1 MARPRTI
8 DREHLL
14 DVAQALVAQ
23 AGTGA
28 LTFGALAKA
37 AGLAKASVQS
47 VFGTRE
53 ALIEAILER
62 WMAFDEMR
70 FAANVAPDADKRT
83 RIRAHVRLLAA
94 EKAEDSHRIAGLM
107 VALAGA
113 GHQASSILQWYDRR
127 IDAFAVDGAQDRLL
141 RIAFLAADGAFFVR
155 HLANYPMDDAVWE
168 DIHRDIDALL
178 QGTLPADGTAA

>member
-14 DVAQALVAQ
+14 DVAQALVAD

-28 LTFGALAKA
+28 LTFGALARA

-53 ALIEAILER
+53 ALIEAILDR
-62 WMAFDEMR
+62 WMQFDETR
-70 FAANVAPDADKRT
+70 FAAAVAPDADKRT
-83 RIRAHVRLLAA
+83 RIRAHVRLLGA
-94 EKAEDSHRIAGLM
+94 EKAEDSRRVAALM
-107 VALAGA
+107 VALASADHRA
-113 GHQASSILQWYDRR
+113 GSVVQWYRQR
-127 IDAFAVDGAQDRLL
+127 IDAFSVDSAEDRLL

-155 HLANYPMDDAVWE
+155 HLANYPMNDALWN

-178 QGTLPADGTAA
+178 QGELPEAGATA